1 MTSETGNHKRDDG
14 LTLIELTVSA
24 AILAVGLTAVLQAFS
39 MSARMSGVAGD
50 INQACLLAQEKLQEI
65 DFKETNGWLS
75 QAPLESEEE
84 YEKFKTKYSLNL
96 LDTAFV
102 TKMLDFQISWERAN
116 RHENINIKTI
126 LKK

>member
-1 MTSETGNHKRDDG
+1 
-14 LTLIELTVSA
+14 
-24 AILAVGLTAVLQAFS
+24 LTAVLQAFS